1 MFYRRDLRSHQKYFS
16 GVHTNYSTTLT
27 NQSTVVFS
35 CVSGFVARNR
45 NANSTITMADID
57 GVYGDDGNNKWAK
70 NGYGIPVGV
79 STITGKF
86 SKEESEKVRRA
97 VKEYCVDKNI
107 SVARLCSEC
116 DHKAELKGA
125 WMEIA
130 KVLPERSVQSVYRH
144 GLRQLHPFKRGLW
157 TEEECET
164 LEVLVSQIGKKWA
177 TIQDKLGRSADS
189 CRDKYR
195 EMGDAYNRGRW
206 KENETELFKRIV
218 REYLHA
224 EPNADIKELGRMVE
238 AKGIKISW
246 SVISRKI
253 IKRSRLSCFKKWQK
267 MTGIHSSS
275 EQYKSGLST
284 VKQDDASTSDD
295 EDDPAVPAI
304 SVSSVKVERTAND
317 APPSLLTHAA
327 PTAGAAAAMAAN
339 ATVHNPIRAT
349 TPTADMDSYLLSEL
363 ASMDATRMSDV
374 DWESIR
380 VDNAQDR
387 WMELLEEFQSD
398 VADDSVVCLPLSSV
412 AQLILDRKTSA
423 QQAAETV
430 EAVDLPTV

>member
-1 MFYRRDLRSHQKYFS
+1 MSDQ
-16 GVHTNYSTTLT
+16 
-27 NQSTVVFS
+27 
-35 CVSGFVARNR
+35 
-45 NANSTITMADID
+45 D
-57 GVYGDDGNNKWAK
+57 GVFGEDADGKWGK
-70 NGYGIPVGV
+70 NGYGHGV
-79 STITGKF
+79 STVTGKF

-97 VKEYCVDKNI
+97 VKEYCAEKNI

-164 LEVLVSQIGKKWA
+164 LEMLVSQMGKKWA

-195 EMGDAYNRGRW
+195 EMSDSFNRGRW
-206 KENETELFKRIV
+206 KDNETELFKRII

-246 SVISRKI
+246 SVISRKMV
-253 IKRSRLSCFKKWQK
+253 KRSRLSCFKKWQK
-267 MTGIHSSS
+267 ITGTSATSEHYKNSGHVSS
-275 EQYKSGLST
+275 K
-284 VKQDDASTSDD
+284 KDDASTSND
-295 EDDPAVPAI
+295 EEDTPAVPPSPLPTVRPART
-304 SVSSVKVERTAND
+304 KVDQPGSRA
-317 APPSLLTHAA
+317 THAA
-327 PTAGAAAAMAAN
+327 PTAGAAAAMAVSAAMN
-339 ATVHNPIRAT
+339 NPIRIA
-349 TPTADMDSYLLSEL
+349 TPTAEMDSYLLSEL
-363 ASMDATRMSDV
+363 AAMDVARMSDV

-380 VDNAQDR
+380 VENAQER

-398 VADDSVVCLPLSSV
+398 VADDSYVSLPLSSL
-412 AQLILDRKTSA
+412 AQFILDRKTSA

>member
-1 MFYRRDLRSHQKYFS
+1 MSDQ
-16 GVHTNYSTTLT
+16 
-27 NQSTVVFS
+27 
-35 CVSGFVARNR
+35 
-45 NANSTITMADID
+45 D
-57 GVYGDDGNNKWAK
+57 GVFGDDADGKWGK
-70 NGYGIPVGV
+70 NGFGHGV
-79 STITGKF
+79 STVTGKF

-97 VKEYCVDKNI
+97 VKEYCADKNI

-164 LEVLVSQIGKKWA
+164 LEMLVSQMGKKWA

-195 EMGDAYNRGRW
+195 EMSDAYNRGRW
-206 KENETELFKRIV
+206 KENETELFKRII

-246 SVISRKI
+246 SVISRKMV
-253 IKRSRLSCFKKWQK
+253 KRSRLSCFKKWQK
-267 MTGIHSSS
+267 IIGPTSSS
-275 EQYKSGLST
+275 EHYKNSGNVT
-284 VKQDDASTSDD
+284 TKKDDASTSDD
-295 EDDPAVPAI
+295 DEDEPAEPPTPVPT
-304 SVSSVKVERTAND
+304 VRPVRTKVEPT
-317 APPSLLTHAA
+317 PSPATHAA
-327 PTAGAAAAMAAN
+327 PTAGAAAAIAVSAAIN
-339 ATVHNPIRAT
+339 NPIRMA

-363 ASMDATRMSDV
+363 VAMDVVRMSDV

-380 VDNAQDR
+380 VENAQER
-387 WMELLEEFQSD
+387 WMELLDEFQSD
-398 VADDSVVCLPLSSV
+398 VADDSYISLPLSSL
-412 AQLILDRKTSA
+412 AQFILDRKTSA

>member
-1 MFYRRDLRSHQKYFS
+1 MSD
-16 GVHTNYSTTLT
+16 
-27 NQSTVVFS
+27 
-35 CVSGFVARNR
+35 A
-45 NANSTITMADID
+45 D
-57 GVYGDDGNNKWAK
+57 GVFGEDADGKWGK
-70 NGYGIPVGV
+70 NGYGHGV
-79 STITGKF
+79 STVTGKF

-97 VKEYCVDKNI
+97 VKEYCADKNI

-164 LEVLVSQIGKKWA
+164 LEMLVSQMGKKWA

-195 EMGDAYNRGRW
+195 EMSDSFNRGRW
-206 KENETELFKRIV
+206 KENETELFKRII
-218 REYLHA
+218 REYLHV

-246 SVISRKI
+246 SVISRKMV
-253 IKRSRLSCFKKWQK
+253 KRSRLSCFKKWQK
-267 MTGIHSSS
+267 ITGTNSTS
-275 EQYKSGLST
+275 EHYKNSGPGNT
-284 VKQDDASTSDD
+284 KKDDATTSND
-295 EDDPAVPAI
+295 E
-304 SVSSVKVERTAND
+304 ED
-317 APPSLLTHAA
+317 APLVPPTPLPVVRPARKKIDPPAPLATHTA
-327 PTAGAAAAMAAN
+327 PTAGAAAAMAAS
-339 ATVHNPIRAT
+339 AAISNPMRMS
-349 TPTADMDSYLLSEL
+349 TPTAEMDSYLLSEL
-363 ASMDATRMSDV
+363 AAMDVVRMSDV
-374 DWESIR
+374 EWENIR
-380 VDNAQDR
+380 VENAQDR
-387 WMELLEEFQSD
+387 WMELFEEFQSD
-398 VADDSVVCLPLSSV
+398 VADDSYISLPLSSL
-412 AQLILDRKTSA
+412 AQFILDRKTSA